1 MLRFESDELRDRP
14 AGSFALERDVRF
26 QDVDAAGIV
35 FYPRVL
41 EYFSD
46 AFIAFLN
53 HNGARLPEVLQE
65 RRWGAP
71 LQHAEADYFKPLRY
85 GDRIEVA
92 MVRCRLEP
100 TAVSV
105 GYRVAR
111 LADGVVTGIGQ
122 TVHVF
127 VEMSGFKRCPVPE
140 ELAEAFSRL
149 PR

>member
-1 MLRFESDELRDRP
+1 MYRFDAAELRERP
-14 AGSFALERDVRF
+14 ANAFAIERDVRF
-26 QDVDAAGIV
+26 QDVDAAGLV
-35 FYPRVL
+35 FYPRIL

-53 HNGARLPEVLQE
+53 QNGADLPEVLREQ
-65 RRWGAP
+65 RWGAP
-71 LQHAEADYFKPLRY
+71 LRHAEADYFRPLRY

-92 MVRCRLEP
+92 IVRCRVEA
-100 TAVSV
+100 TAVTI
-105 GYRVAR
+105 GYRVAGFPE
-111 LADGVVTGIGQ
+111 GVVTGIGQ

-127 VEMSGFKRCPVPE
+127 VNMPTFERCPVPA

>member
-1 MLRFESDELRDRP
+1 MHRFEPAELRERP
-14 AGSFALERDVRF
+14 ANCFALERDVRF

-53 HNGARLPEVLQE
+53 HNGARLPDVLRE

-71 LQHAEADYFKPLRY
+71 LRHAEADYFTPLRY

-92 MVRCRLEP
+92 MVRCRLEA
-100 TAVSV
+100 TAVAI

-122 TVHVF
+122 TEHVF
-127 VEMSGFKRCPVPE
+127 VEMASFQRCPVPDD
-140 ELAEAFSRL
+140 LAEAFARL
-149 PR
+149 PA